1 MSWLPGSSTDG
12 PPPVHTS
19 KASTFANNLGYHVP
33 HTQLIPIPK
42 SNMDTLKNNAR
53 LLNETLVR
61 VNNYR
66 HFTQS
71 DHREA
76 ARPKSAHFIR
86 HFPHPSV
93 LASPLSTAAWMQ
105 KYSKGVER
113 SPNHAPEKMV
123 GFVNGMP
130 LLVSRSRFDMYEVRA
145 FFV

>member
-1 MSWLPGSSTDG
+1 MSWLSGSSTDG
-12 PPPVHTS
+12 PPSVAPS
-19 KASTFANNLGYHVP
+19 KSSTFANNVGYHVP
-33 HTQLIPIPK
+33 HTDLIPMPK
-42 SNMDTLKNNAR
+42 SNSDSLKNNAR

-66 HFTQS
+66 HFTQT

-76 ARPKSAHFIR
+76 ARPKSATFMR
-86 HFPHPSV
+86 RFPHPSV

-130 LLVSRSRFDMYEVRA
+130 ILVSRSRFDMYELRA
-145 FFV
+145 SFV